1 MCTFKLVSGPG
12 ICNASRRLMNQD
24 QEEMNEDLEGEEER
38 EEEGEEEREEEG
50 EEEQQEQQDEPA
62 PTPQSP
68 GAVVHQ
74 GKSGILTSR
83 TDLFKISK
91 FLLVNGH
98 VIKSRNHGGGMRLH
112 QRVLLLVSGTV
123 VYVLLVGTSAS
134 RVFEME
140 PGNLR

>member
-1 MCTFKLVSGPG
+1 MK
-12 ICNASRRLMNQD
+12 R
-24 QEEMNEDLEGEEER
+24 EKEGEKR
-38 EEEGEEEREEEG
+38 EKKSEKKREKKNRDSETKSNKSNKRVTLHWNHSP
-50 EEEQQEQQDEPA
+50 QELLFIRVNQ
-62 PTPQSP
+62 
-68 GAVVHQ
+68 V
-74 GKSGILTSR
+74 ILTSR

-140 PGNLR
+140 P